1 MKKLVFLV
9 AAGAAFGM
17 YPTAMRLGS
26 VTGSLLLVGL
36 GVALAVAASEG
47 VYALGVGA
55 GAMGAF
61 VGTILAT
68 LAPPIAGAALVGLA
82 FAERTTRVRG
92 RSARLVHLG
101 GALLAGALAGV
112 LTYSYAQASVAVRLV
127 SIVVAA
133 VLVAL
138 PLLVDADDPI
148 AHALDEASAD
158 VTGLARAQLAEGAE
172 LRRTADDVVLDADSA
187 KRVKRTWR
195 SLLRLADARVRLEK
209 TSSRSAR
216 TTMAPGSATAAVVDR
231 VDQRIADHVTAL
243 TRAYTAVDAARA
255 AAVGLDDA
263 DLKSVEHGAESLE
276 DVSRALVEIES

>member
-1 MKKLVFLV
+1 VKKLAFLIAAAAVFGV
-9 AAGAAFGM
+9 FPM
-17 YPTAMRLGS
+17 AMRLGT
-26 VTGSLLLVGL
+26 VTGSLLLVVL
-36 GVALAVAASEG
+36 GVSLAVAASEG
-47 VYALGVGA
+47 IHALSVGA

-68 LAPPIAGAALVGLA
+68 VAPPVAGAALVGLA

-92 RSARLVHLG
+92 RSARLVHMG
-101 GALLAGALAGV
+101 GALLGGSLAGV
-112 LTYSYAQASVAVRLV
+112 LAYSYSTASLAVHLVA
-127 SIVVAA
+127 IVVAA

-138 PLLVDADDPI
+138 PLLVEADDPI
-148 AHALDEASAD
+148 AHMLDEASSD
-158 VTGLARAQLAEGAE
+158 VTGIARTRLYEGAE

-187 KRVKRTWR
+187 KRVKRTWS
-195 SLLRLADARVRLEK
+195 SLLRLAEARVRLEK
-209 TSSRSAR
+209 TTRPS
-216 TTMAPGSATAAVVDR
+216 TTTSPGSAAAAVVDM

-276 DVSRALVEIES
+276 DVSRALMEIES